1 MPIKSYNDGRRVLSK
16 TDASSRVVTGQS
28 KIAYHSNEFFSVR
41 VRDPTITFKYY
52 AYGDYIGTTRFYWN
66 DTSAGTLTEVSVVS
80 SNGNTYNSGMTGEQH
95 ATTGLD
101 WYTGTITLTDF
112 ETSGFGRFVIRHQIS
127 SDTSN
132 WYTGDWQID
141 NIKINA
147 ANGTTHDLDP
157 DLYRTH
163 SNNQFWQR
171 STTYNVN
178 WSSSHSWT
186 DVAVG
191 TSGDNIW
198 NYDAGGTPSTGTA
211 DTVNSDGST
220 QEYYLYAE
228 ASGGYSRF
236 SYLQTK
242 NEYDL
247 STGGQQ

>member
-1 MPIKSYNDGRRVLSK
+1 MPIKSYNDGRRVVSK
-16 TDASSRVVTGQS
+16 TDVSSRVVTGQS
-28 KIAYHSNEFFSVR
+28 KIAYHANEFFSVR
-41 VRDPTITFKYY
+41 LRDPTITFKYY
-52 AYGDYIGTTRFYWN
+52 AYGGYIGTTRFYWN

-95 ATTGLD
+95 NTTGLD
-101 WYTGTITLTDF
+101 WYTGTITLTNF
-112 ETSGFGRFVIRHQIS
+112 ETSGFGRFVIRHQNS

-141 NIKINA
+141 HIEINA

-157 DLYRTH
+157 DLYRQN
-163 SNNQFWQR
+163 SSNQFWQR
-171 STTYNVN
+171 STSNNVN
-178 WSSSHSWT
+178 WTSSHSWT

-191 TSGDNIW
+191 TDGSDFW

-211 DTVNSDGST
+211 DTVNSDGSST
-220 QEYYLYAE
+220 EYYLYAE
-228 ASGGYSRF
+228 SSGQVNRF

-247 STGGQQ
+247 STGGYQ